1 MISNIKADN
10 NRLIMEFKEHL
21 KKNIDLELSNEKLD
35 KLSQFYFDMVE
46 MNKVVNLTAIT
57 KMEEAARKH
66 FADSLELY
74 RAVPDIAEK
83 SYKIIDI
90 GTGAGF
96 PGIPLA
102 IVYTNCK
109 FVLTDSLGKRL
120 KFIDTEIERLKL
132 DNVITVHARAE
143 DLGHDIKYRECFD
156 IAVSRAVANLSTLS
170 EYSLPFVH
178 KGGYFIPYK
187 SGDVDEELENAKRA
201 IKLLGGKMQEIIR
214 FSLAGERDLR
224 TLIKIKKMENT
235 SKSYPRKAGTPS
247 KEPL

>member
-1 MISNIKADN
+1 
-10 NRLIMEFKEHL
+10 MEFKELL
-21 KKNIDLELSNEKLD
+21 KKNIDIELSDEKLD
-35 KLSQFYFDMVE
+35 KLSQFYIDMVE
-46 MNKVVNLTAIT
+46 TNKVMNLTAIT

-66 FADSLELY
+66 FADSLMLY
-74 RAVPDIAEK
+74 RAVPDIGEK

-102 IVYTNCK
+102 IAYTNCK

-120 KFIDTEIERLKL
+120 KFIESELKKL
-132 DNVITVHARAE
+132 SIDNVITVHARAE
-143 DLGHDIKYRECFD
+143 DLGHDSNYRECFD
-156 IAVSRAVANLSTLS
+156 LAVSRAVANLSTLS

-187 SGDVDEELENAKRA
+187 SGDIEEELENAKGA
-201 IKLLGGKMQEIIR
+201 IKLLGGKTNEVIG
-214 FSLAGERDLR
+214 FSLAGEEDAR

-235 SKSYPRKAGTPS
+235 SKRYPRKAGTPA

>member
-1 MISNIKADN
+1 
-10 NRLIMEFKEHL
+10 MEFKEL
-21 KKNIDLELSNEKLD
+21 LEKNIDIELSDEKLD
-35 KLSQFYFDMVE
+35 KLSQFYIDMVE
-46 MNKVVNLTAIT
+46 TNKVMNLTAIT
-57 KMEEAARKH
+57 KLEEAARKH
-66 FADSLELY
+66 FADSLMLY
-74 RAVPDIAEK
+74 RAVPDIGEK

-102 IVYTNCK
+102 IAYTNCK

-120 KFIDTEIERLKL
+120 KFIDSELKKL
-132 DNVITVHARAE
+132 SIDNVITVHARAE
-143 DLGHDIKYRECFD
+143 DLGHDSNYRECFD
-156 IAVSRAVANLSTLS
+156 LAVSRAVANLSTLS

-187 SGDVDEELENAKRA
+187 SGDIEEELENAKGA
-201 IKLLGGKMQEIIR
+201 IKLLGGKTNEVIG
-214 FSLAGERDLR
+214 FSLAGEEDAR

-235 SKSYPRKAGTPS
+235 SKRYPRKAGTPA

>member
-1 MISNIKADN
+1 
-10 NRLIMEFKEHL
+10 MEFKELL
-21 KKNIDLELSNEKLD
+21 KKNIDIELSDEKLD
-35 KLSQFYFDMVE
+35 KLSQFYIDMVE
-46 MNKVVNLTAIT
+46 TNKVMNLTAIT

-66 FADSLELY
+66 FADSLMLY
-74 RAVPDIAEK
+74 RAVPDIGEK

-102 IVYTNCK
+102 IVYTNCE

-120 KFIDTEIERLKL
+120 KFIESELKKL
-132 DNVITVHARAE
+132 SIDNVITVHARAE
-143 DLGHDIKYRECFD
+143 DLGHDSNYRECFD
-156 IAVSRAVANLSTLS
+156 LAVSRAVANLSTLS

-187 SGDVDEELENAKRA
+187 SGDIEEELENAKGA
-201 IKLLGGKMQEIIR
+201 IKLLGGKTNEVIG
-214 FSLAGERDLR
+214 FSLAGEEDAR

-235 SKSYPRKAGTPS
+235 SKRYPRKAGTPA

>member
-1 MISNIKADN
+1 
-10 NRLIMEFKEHL
+10 MEFKEL
-21 KKNIDLELSNEKLD
+21 LEKNIDIELSDEKLD
-35 KLSQFYFDMVE
+35 KLSQFYIDMVE
-46 MNKVVNLTAIT
+46 TNKVMNLTAIT
-57 KMEEAARKH
+57 KLEEAARKH
-66 FADSLELY
+66 FADSLMLY
-74 RAVPDIAEK
+74 RAVPDIGEK

-102 IVYTNCK
+102 IAYTNCK

-120 KFIDTEIERLKL
+120 KFIDSELKKL
-132 DNVITVHARAE
+132 SIDNVITVHARAE
-143 DLGHDIKYRECFD
+143 DLGHDINYRECFD
-156 IAVSRAVANLSTLS
+156 LAVSRAVANLSTLS

-187 SGDVDEELENAKRA
+187 SGDIEEELENAKGA
-201 IKLLGGKMQEIIR
+201 IKLLGGKTNEVIG
-214 FSLAGERDLR
+214 FSLAGEEDAR

-235 SKSYPRKAGTPS
+235 SKRYPRKAGTPA

>member
-1 MISNIKADN
+1 
-10 NRLIMEFKEHL
+10 MEFKELL
-21 KKNIDLELSNEKLD
+21 KKNIDIELSDEKLE
-35 KLSQFYFDMVE
+35 KLSQFYIDMVE
-46 MNKVVNLTAIT
+46 TNKVMNLTTIT

-66 FADSLELY
+66 FADSLMLY
-74 RAVPDIAEK
+74 RAVPDIGEK

-102 IVYTNCK
+102 IAYTNCK

-120 KFIDTEIERLKL
+120 KFIESELKKL
-132 DNVITVHARAE
+132 SIDNVITVHARAE
-143 DLGHDIKYRECFD
+143 DLGHDSNYRECFD
-156 IAVSRAVANLSTLS
+156 LAVSRAVANLSTLS

-187 SGDVDEELENAKRA
+187 SGDIEEELENAKGA
-201 IKLLGGKMQEIIR
+201 IKLLGGKTNEVIG
-214 FSLAGERDLR
+214 FSLAGEEDAR

-235 SKSYPRKAGTPS
+235 SKRYPRKAGTPA